1 MNLKRERKSMSELI
15 TFKQYGKQQN
25 WVDGKVYD
33 PSSEKNISVISPY
46 YDKEIAVI
54 SDSNA
59 EDLNQAVINAKNV
72 FPDWAAT
79 NIRDRAEVMYNLKSI
94 MKNDIEQLAH
104 LVALDNGKTIAD
116 AKGSILRGMEVIEF
130 AISLPNLLK
139 GDSSNVSQG
148 ITCTMTNEPLGIV
161 GGITPFNFPIMVP
174 LWMIPTAITTGNCF
188 ILKPSEQ
195 TPLAALK
202 LAEYLKEAGLP
213 DGVLNVVNGSRE
225 VVESMCDHPDIKAV
239 AFVGSTKVAKIVYA
253 RTTANGKR
261 ALCLGGAKN
270 HMIVVPDADQ
280 DSTAKGLLASS
291 MGSAGQRCMAASVA
305 VCVSEVDPIIDQL
318 VEEAKSFKL
327 GIDMGT
333 IVSKDA
339 YNRILNYINE
349 AEEMGVTILV
359 DGRNETPPKEY
370 ENGYWIGATILDHV
384 NPDWPCAK
392 EEIFGPVLSIIRTDT
407 LEDAIKIENG
417 NPYGNAAAVF
427 TTSGQVA
434 KTISETA
441 SAGMIGINIGVPV
454 PREPYSFGGW
464 NESKFGHGDITG
476 RSGVDFWT
484 NLRKVTSRWPESTE
498 AWKKYF

>member
-1 MNLKRERKSMSELI
+1 MSKIIEFQNLGAK
-15 TFKQYGKQQN
+15 QN
-25 WVDGKVYD
+25 WIGDGFVDSSSGKTI
-33 PSSEKNISVISPY
+33 PVISPY
-46 YDKEIAVI
+46 YNQEIATI
-54 SDSNA
+54 PDSNGS
-59 EDLNQAVINAKNV
+59 DLNHAVKKAKTV
-72 FPDWAAT
+72 FPEWAST
-79 NIRDRAEVMYNLKSI
+79 NIRDRAKVMFNLKSI
-94 MKNDIEQLAH
+94 MENDIENLAD

-116 AKGSILRGMEVIEF
+116 AKGSILRGIEVVEF
-130 AISLPNLLK
+130 STSLPNMLQ
-139 GDSSNVSQG
+139 GESSNVSAG
-148 ITCTMTNEPLGIV
+148 ISCTMTHEPLGV
-161 GGITPFNFPIMVP
+161 VAGITPFNFPIMVP
-174 LWMIPTAITTGNCF
+174 LWMIPIAITAGNCF

-213 DGVLNVVNGSRE
+213 NGVFSVVNGSRE
-225 VVESMCDHPDIKAV
+225 AVESICDHPDIKAV
-239 AFVGSTKVAKIVYA
+239 GFVGSSKVAKIVYS
-253 RTTANGKR
+253 RSTAQGKR

-305 VCVSEVDPIIDQL
+305 VCVADVDSIIDQL

-327 GIDMGT
+327 GVDMGT
-333 IVSKDA
+333 IVSKA
-339 YNRILNYINE
+339 ALERITGFIDE
-349 AEEMGVTILV
+349 AETMGAKVLV
-359 DGRNETPPKEY
+359 DGRNPNPPEAY
-370 ENGYWIGATILDHV
+370 PDGYWLGSTILDNV
-384 NPDWPCAK
+384 DPEWPSAK

-407 LEDAIKIENG
+407 LESAMKIENE

-434 KTISETA
+434 KTISESA

-464 NESKFGHGDITG
+464 NESKYGHGDITG

-484 NLRKVTSRWPESTE
+484 NLKKVTSRWPESTE
-498 AWKKYF
+498 SWKKYF